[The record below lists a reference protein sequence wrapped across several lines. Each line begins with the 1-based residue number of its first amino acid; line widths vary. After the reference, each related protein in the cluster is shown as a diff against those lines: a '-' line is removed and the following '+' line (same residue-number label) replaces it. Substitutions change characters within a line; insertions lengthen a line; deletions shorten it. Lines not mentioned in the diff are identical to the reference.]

1 MPQFIRETPYENPL
15 TGLSNDVIQ
24 GLLGYMKDKQRTQQM
39 QGLASLLESTGIPKT
54 VERAA
59 YAESPTGLLNA
70 LTNVNRANVP
80 LLKPETADALMTLA
94 PVPSGTN
101 KAAMA
106 VGRAGERYAEKVVPQ
121 IMERGGLPAGLLQDL
136 AQGSRS
142 QIVPSN
148 VAREIQMP
156 VNLPTSK
163 EFIKA
168 VENEPSAQITEEGLL
183 LNLKRLQNP
192 EQSGMES
199 VRTGVFY
206 LPEGQS
212 ANLKHYKG
220 KTGYGGA
227 EPIEGETLYKNP
239 LFVKG
244 ATGGKAPEVAY
255 DQLNGK
261 GAYEAMR
268 SDVLKS
274 YGYNDNQSKKVES
287 VQAILEKYNGLDSED
302 AYNMA
307 YNIVSNSKTGNTLPY
322 AIQENI
328 VANSVRNAGHD
339 AVLGYGKGRG
349 DKGEF
354 FSEVFDVRE
363 AAYPTKFGDYEL
375 MPSFQEKRKKITSLL
390 E

>member
-1 MPQFIRETPYENPL
+1 MADLRATPYANPL

-24 GLLGYMKDKQRTQQM
+24 GLLGYMKDRKRTQQM
-39 QGLASLLESTGIPKT
+39 QGLAGLLESTGIPKT

-59 YAESPTGLLNA
+59 YAESPAGLLNA

-80 LLKPETADALMTLA
+80 LLKPETADALMTLS
-94 PVPSGTN
+94 PVPSGAN
-101 KAAMA
+101 KAAMVA
-106 VGRAGERYAEKVVPQ
+106 GRAGERYAEKVVPQ
-121 IMERGGLPAGLLQDL
+121 ILERGGLPAGLLQDL

-142 QIVPSN
+142 QIVPPN

-163 EFIKA
+163 EFMKA

-220 KTGYGGA
+220 TTGYGGA

-268 SDVLKS
+268 RDVLNS
-274 YGYNDNQSKKVES
+274 YGYNANQSQKVEA
-287 VQAILEKYNGLDSED
+287 VQGILEKYNGLDSDD

-322 AIQENI
+322 AVQENI
-328 VANSVRNAGHD
+328 VANAVRNAGHD

-363 AAYPTKFGDYEL
+363 AAYPTKYGDYEL
-375 MPSFQEKRKKITSLL
+375 MPSFDEKRKKITSLL

>member
-1 MPQFIRETPYENPL
+1 MAELGAFFGNPNIQRQGARARAL
-15 TGLSNDVIQ
+15 AGQRDVNTLADPRTYAIVQ
-24 GLLGYMKDKQRTQQM
+24 GLLGTAPDQM
-39 QGLASLLESTGIPKT
+39 GLSVLNPDYEKIRK
-54 VERAA
+54 AA
-59 YAESPTGLLNA
+59 EPAFALGLLGQA
-70 LTNVNRANVP
+70 AP
-80 LLKPETADALMTLA
+80 LLV
-94 PVPSGTN
+94 PVASGAN
-101 KAAMA
+101 RAAMA
-106 VGRAGERYAEKVVPQ
+106 VGRAGERYAERVVPQ

-142 QIVPSN
+142 QIVPPN

-163 EFIKA
+163 EFMKA

-192 EQSGMES
+192 NQSGMES

-287 VQAILEKYNGLDSED
+287 VQAILEKYNGLDSDD

-328 VANSVRNAGHD
+328 VANAVRNAGHD

-363 AAYPTKFGDYEL
+363 YAYPTKFGDYEL
-375 MPSFQEKRKKITSLL
+375 MPSFEEKRKKISSLL

>member
-1 MPQFIRETPYENPL
+1 MAGLGAFFGNPNIQRQGARARAL
-15 TGLSNDVIQ
+15 AGQRDVNTLADPRTYAIVQ
-24 GLLGYMKDKQRTQQM
+24 GLLGTAPDQM
-39 QGLASLLESTGIPKT
+39 GFSVLNPDYEKIRK
-54 VERAA
+54 AA
-59 YAESPTGLLNA
+59 EPAFALGLLGQA
-70 LTNVNRANVP
+70 AP
-80 LLKPETADALMTLA
+80 LLM
-94 PVPSGTN
+94 PVASGAN
-101 KAAMA
+101 RAAMA
-106 VGRAGERYAEKVVPQ
+106 VGRAGERYAERVVPQ

-142 QIVPSN
+142 QIVPPN

-163 EFIKA
+163 EFMKA

-220 KTGYGGA
+220 KTGYGGV

-274 YGYNDNQSKKVES
+274 YGYNANQSQKVES
-287 VQAILEKYNGLDSED
+287 VQGILQKYNGLDADD

-363 AAYPTKFGDYEL
+363 AAYPTKYGDYEL